1 MCDLSLGLVC
11 GYLGF
16 GMTGCDIQNNV
27 EIVNVYDQKFVAQ
40 VPLARKVSASK
51 NLYSF
56 LRKLVQ
62 QCVKISQLLFSNF
75 PTYTTC

>member
-51 NLYSF
+51 NL
-56 LRKLVQ
+56 
-62 QCVKISQLLFSNF
+62 
-75 PTYTTC
+75 